1 MNLYV
6 KSCMLSLPFFGLY
19 VGMRSLPV
27 EPCEFLHEETY
38 NEDGALD
45 YCGSGDSGFVDLST
59 RKWPLKL
66 DFRALDEPVLGKPCR
81 FEMNLR
87 QFDGSPLNASDVALS
102 HTQKIHLL
110 AVDESLSDYQHH
122 HPTADS
128 LYDGVWN
135 FELTPRKPGKYVVFL
150 DFIPVRS
157 PRRVLLKSSF
167 EVSGKSRSDEHSAPV
182 KHPLVR
188 KLGENLFELAILSN
202 DADASDPTVNLRLRV
217 TDESGKLTTLSPV
230 MGAFAHMVAFDQDLN
245 GFAHL
250 HPLENPLPPKRDD
263 LQAGELTFNFLPPQ
277 EGSFRLWA
285 QLKLQ
290 GSELET
296 FVPFDLEIGI

>member
-1 MNLYV
+1 
-6 KSCMLSLPFFGLY
+6 MLSLPFFGLY
-19 VGMRSLPV
+19 LGMSSLPV

-128 LYDGVWN
+128 LYDGGWN

-167 EVSGKSRSDEHSAPV
+167 EVSGKSRSHGEREKKGLCRRPSNRTSEVVIARGDAAWCR
-182 KHPLVR
+182 HPERGVR
-188 KLGENLFELAILSN
+188 G
-202 DADASDPTVNLRLRV
+202 R
-217 TDESGKLTTLSPV
+217 
-230 MGAFAHMVAFDQDLN
+230 GALDR
-245 GFAHL
+245 G
-250 HPLENPLPPKRDD
+250 
-263 LQAGELTFNFLPPQ
+263 G
-277 EGSFRLWA
+277 
-285 QLKLQ
+285 
-290 GSELET
+290 
-296 FVPFDLEIGI
+296 